1 MEARANKLF
10 HDFKIKHRKS
20 IVLYILLN
28 MAIFTLAAGLILL
41 NLYTI
46 RFNPLKGSSDPS
58 ARRTMW
64 MFVLSSVF
72 ATISTFFSSL
82 VAFFKYR
89 QFVKESMKK
98 IRDITTLRTDY
109 ENSVKQFEDPE
120 TRETILVD
128 QVTEIINRPY
138 Y

>member
-1 MEARANKLF
+1 MEEKANKLF
-10 HDFKIKHRKS
+10 QDFKKKRKKS
-20 IVLYILLN
+20 MGLYILLN
-28 MAIFTLAAGLILL
+28 MSIFTLAALLIIL
-41 NLYTI
+41 NLFTI
-46 RFNPLKGSSDPS
+46 RFNPLKS
-58 ARRTMW
+58 AGYNGWQKNMW
-64 MFVLSSVF
+64 MFVLSSIF

-98 IRDITTLRTDY
+98 IRDINALKVDFD
-109 ENSVKQFEDPE
+109 NKINQFENPE
-120 TRETILVD
+120 TRDAVLVE